1 MQAFT
6 RLAKDFRLCD
16 LRRSGCGWIRTTEA
30 EKQQIYSLPHL
41 ATLEHTLTSF
51 QCPFA
56 NLQILKSSNFQ
67 IFKFSNLPTGAA
79 DAAEPL
85 VGLEPTTA

>member
-16 LRRSGCGWIRTTEA
+16 FRRSGCGWIRTTEA

-41 ATLEHTLTSF
+41 ATLEHTLAFGKSRYRMSLSDIRSSIASALKITNIRYASVSDF
-51 QCPFA
+51 G
-56 NLQILKSSNFQ
+56 LQ
-67 IFKFSNLPTGAA
+67 
-79 DAAEPL
+79 
-85 VGLEPTTA
+85 